1 MIALTALIQ
10 ARLLP
15 EIELDTVLNL
25 PLVLLLPL
33 SSGRRR
39 ATLVAGAL
47 IAGLLLDALL
57 WRPLGQTALTL
68 CVGVLVAAAARGGG
82 DAGWARRSLAAIAG
96 YCAAAATALL
106 SSGLLGI
113 GTTGFE
119 SAQLERHGVK
129 VAGDAE
135 ELRPIVRAVLDE
147 AKREMGITQAV
158 ELGVMIETPAA
169 AVTADLIADRKSVV

>member
-1 MIALTALIQ
+1 VLSRRTLVLLVIALTALIQ

-15 EIELDTVLNL
+15 EIDLDTVLNL

-68 CVGVLVAAAARGGG
+68 CVGVLVAAGARGGG
-82 DAGWARRSLAAIAG
+82 DAGWARRSFAALAG
-96 YCAAAATALL
+96 YGAAVATVLL

-119 SAQLERHGVK
+119 SAQLERHVVNAALLVLASVIG
-129 VAGDAE
+129 ARRRAQQ
-135 ELRPIVRAVLDE
+135 LRERPLDD
-147 AKREMGITQAV
+147 R
-158 ELGVMIETPAA
+158 LG
-169 AVTADLIADRKSVV
+169 